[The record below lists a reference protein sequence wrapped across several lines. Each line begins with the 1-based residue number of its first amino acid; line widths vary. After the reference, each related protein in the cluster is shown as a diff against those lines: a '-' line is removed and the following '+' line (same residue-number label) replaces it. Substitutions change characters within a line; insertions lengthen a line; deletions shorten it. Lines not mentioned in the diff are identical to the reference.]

1 MRVFKD
7 NGAAEIAVM
16 LNLCRINVSRSLKE
30 DWSVELVDP
39 VYWVVQT
46 DFPQGRVMP
55 KHRSLDQFLKLH
67 DAGLSS
73 AG

>member
-1 MRVFKD
+1 MRIFKD
-7 NGAAEIAVM
+7 NGAAESAVR
-16 LNLCRINVSRSLKE
+16 LNLCRINVSKSLKE

-46 DFPQGRVMP
+46 DFPQGCVMP